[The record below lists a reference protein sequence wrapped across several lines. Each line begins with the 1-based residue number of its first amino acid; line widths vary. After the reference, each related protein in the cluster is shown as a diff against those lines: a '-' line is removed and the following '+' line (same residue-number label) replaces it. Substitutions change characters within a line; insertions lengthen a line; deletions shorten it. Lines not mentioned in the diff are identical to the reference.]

1 MKNLFNVVVIT
12 LALLISFAFY
22 YFVMGNPANFKDG
35 ERRQEPIP
43 GNVLGTVY
51 TGGPLVAVLI
61 ALSLISITFVFERRF
76 SIAKARG
83 KRPPAEFLR
92 DFQRLLEEGKID
104 EAIQLCDEQG
114 GSLGNVLRAGLQRYK
129 QVAQN
134 SNLDAERKL
143 AEVQRAIDEAM
154 NLETPLLEK
163 NLVILSTI
171 ASISTLVGLLGTTI
185 GMIRAFMALGLTGAV
200 SAQQLSIGIAEALY
214 NTAGGLAAAI
224 ISIVAY
230 NFFTTKVDNFV
241 YTIDEATLSMM
252 ETLTLQL
259 KQ

>member
-1 MKNLFNVVVIT
+1 MRNLFNTVVIL
-12 LALLISFAFY
+12 LALLISSLFY
-22 YFVMGNPANFKDG
+22 FFVMGNPANFKDG

-61 ALSLISITFVFERRF
+61 ALSLISITFVFERFF
-76 SIAKARG
+76 SIRKARG
-83 KRPPAEFLR
+83 THPPEEFLR
-92 DFQRLLEEGKID
+92 KFQNLLEEGKLD
-104 EAIQLCDEQG
+104 EAIALCDTQG

-129 QVAQN
+129 QLEN
-134 SNLDAERKL
+134 DPSLDSERKL

-163 NLVILSTI
+163 NLVILSTV

-185 GMIRAFMALGLTGAV
+185 GMIRAFWALGLTGAV

-224 ISIVAY
+224 ISIVSY

-241 YTIDEATLSMM
+241 YTLDEATLSMM
-252 ETLTLQL
+252 EILSTRV
-259 KQ
+259 KR